1 MSKNSK
7 TNEKKNNKEVVDSRF
22 STLKSFSVASIVI
35 FITLA
40 IILNVFLYLAFDK
53 VMTLDMSATKQN
65 TVSPVIVD
73 YIKNLPGD
81 SEIRIVALFEKP
93 LNTANTPYAFMIPLL
108 DDLEAKSSGRVKV
121 DYIDQKVNPG
131 IIRELDPNNIYTF
144 NNSAFSY
151 YVCYEGIISELN
163 PNYCFSFDSSYLAQ
177 GKYVVSANNVNV
189 ALGNVIYNITN
200 PDHSKAYFLTGLDST
215 GYGMDSHTYLDV
227 MLNSLCIDTAD
238 LPISNDFVIPDD
250 CDVLFISGINM
261 DITENAAV
269 KLIEYIN
276 NGGKLFVAIDFYY
289 SPNVDFINLNNV
301 LHEVN
306 LHLDPYVI
314 TESDTEH
321 MLDMSGYQNYVDI
334 ESAYSGIITSNKV
347 RASYVRPVRKFD
359 NPHSYIEVDAVLT
372 SSENANVSG
381 IDQNGGVTVLSP
393 EPSQYNAAMHGTFTG
408 VTVPPE
414 VYVFGSTDFTTD
426 MYLSVYGLNDYN
438 AQFIKN
444 LVKNVVG
451 TKGGLDIQSI
461 PVADYSIDVAKAT
474 TKTTA
479 FFTFLYIVILPLG
492 FVIAAAVVYNKRK
505 NL

>member
-7 TNEKKNNKEVVDSRF
+7 TNEKNSNKQVVDSRF

-40 IILNVFLYLAFDK
+40 IVLNVFLYLAFDK
-53 VMTLDMSATKQN
+53 VLTLDMSATKQN

-73 YIKNLPGD
+73 YVKNLPGD

-93 LNTANTPYAFMIPLL
+93 VAAANTPYGYIVPLL
-108 DDLEAKSSGRVKV
+108 DDLESKAAGRVKV
-121 DYIDQKVNPG
+121 EYIDQEVNPG
-131 IIRELDPNNIYTF
+131 IIKELDPNNIYSF

-163 PNYCFSFDSSYLAQ
+163 PNYCFSFDSTYLAR
-177 GKYVVSANNVNV
+177 GEFVPTANNVNV
-189 ALGNVIYNITN
+189 SLGNVIYNITS

-215 GYGMDSHTYLDV
+215 GYGMDGHAYLDV

-238 LPISNDFVIPDD
+238 LPISNDFIIPDD
-250 CDVLFISGINM
+250 CDMLFISGINM

-276 NGGKLFVAIDFYY
+276 NGGKLFVAVDFYY
-289 SPNVDFINLNNV
+289 SPNVEFTNLNNV

-306 LHLDPYVI
+306 LHLDSYVI
-314 TESDTEH
+314 TESDAEY
-321 MLDMSGYQNYVDI
+321 MLDMNGYQNYVSI
-334 ESAYSGIITSNKV
+334 ENAYSGLTNSNKV

-359 NPHSYIEVDAVLT
+359 NPHSYIEVDTVLT
-372 SSENANVSG
+372 SSDNANVSG
-381 IDQNGGVTVLSP
+381 FDQNGNVTVLSP
-393 EPSQYNAAMHGTFTG
+393 ESSKYNAAMHGTFTG

-444 LVKNVVG
+444 LVKNVIG
-451 TKGGLDIQSI
+451 MKGGLDIESV
-461 PVADYSIDVAKAT
+461 PVADYSIDATKAT